1 MSERVPSIHPKAIVH
16 PHAQLE
22 SGVQIGPYSFIGG
35 DVLIKKDTVL
45 DAHVCVVG
53 KTEIGTNCRFSPFSS
68 IGTEPQDVT
77 YEGEETFVRI
87 GNNNIFREF
96 ITVHRGTVKGRGE
109 TVIGNDNY
117 FMAHSHVAHDCVVGN
132 ETIFLHGAT
141 PGGHVII
148 EDFSTVGAWSGIHQF
163 CRIGKY
169 AYIGGYSVITQ
180 DVLPYSRVAGG
191 RPALLYGLNAI
202 GLRRKGFSRERLKAL
217 KGMFKIIFYADLNT
231 TQAVERIEKEFPA
244 NEDRDE
250 ILRFIRDSKR
260 GIIKRESEAW
270 EKDLVS

>member
-1 MSERVPSIHPKAIVH
+1 MSERVLSIHPKAIVH
-16 PHAQLE
+16 PNAQLE
-22 SGVQIGPYSFIGG
+22 SGVQIGPYSVVGE

-45 DAHVCVVG
+45 EAHVYLVG
-53 KTEIGTNCRFSPFSS
+53 NTEIGTNCRFSPYSS

-96 ITVHRGTVKGRGE
+96 MTVHRGTVKGRRE

-117 FMAHSHVAHDCVVGN
+117 FMAYSHVAHDCIVGN

-191 RPALLYGLNAI
+191 RPPLLYGLNSI

-217 KGMFKIIFYADLNT
+217 KGMFKVIFYSDLNT
-231 TQAVERIEKEFPA
+231 TQAVERIEKEFPIS
-244 NEDRDE
+244 EDRDE
-250 ILRFIRDSKR
+250 ILSFIRDSKR
-260 GIIKRESEAW
+260 GIVKRVSEAW
-270 EKDLVS
+270 KEDLG

>member
-1 MSERVPSIHPKAIVH
+1 MGERVLSIHPKAIVH
-16 PHAQLE
+16 PNAQLE
-22 SGVQIGPYSFIGG
+22 SGVQIGPYSFVGE

-45 DAHVCVVG
+45 EAHVYVVG
-53 KTEIGTNCRFSPFSS
+53 NTEIGTNCRFLPFSS

-96 ITVHRGTVKGRGE
+96 ITVHRGTVRGRGE

-117 FMAHSHVAHDCVVGN
+117 FMAYSHVAHDCIVGN

-180 DVLPYSRVAGG
+180 DVLPFSRVAGG
-191 RPALLYGLNAI
+191 RPPLLYGLNAL
-202 GLRRKGFSRERLKAL
+202 GLRRKGFSRERLRAL
-217 KGMFKIIFYADLNT
+217 KGMFKVIFYSDLNT

-244 NEDRDE
+244 SEDRDE
-250 ILRFIRDSKR
+250 ILSFIRDSKR
-260 GIIKRESEAW
+260 GIVKRASEAW
-270 EKDLVS
+270 KEDLA